1 MELQQKAKGDVY
13 MKKIVSI
20 LLIILL
26 LTSILCTNQ
35 VLAGQAATGI
45 EGIKGAMKTVGTP
58 PDYSGTGTA
67 KVINTI
73 IGILQVV
80 GTGISLIVISI
91 LGIKYILA
99 SPSEKADVKKNIMP
113 ILIGCVLLFAAVQI
127 IGVIENFTNEVKLVS
142 G

>member
-1 MELQQKAKGDVY
+1 
-13 MKKIVSI
+13 MKKIISI

-26 LTSILCTNQ
+26 LTSILSVNY
-35 VLAGQAATGI
+35 VFATDGI
-45 EGIKGAMKTVGTP
+45 AEIKANMKEVKNA
-58 PDYSGTGTA
+58 PDKYNESGTA

-73 IGILQVV
+73 IGIMQVV

-113 ILIGCVLLFAAVQI
+113 ILIGCILLFAAVNI
-127 IGVIENFTNEVKLVS
+127 VGVIESFTRETLKH
-142 G
+142 